1 MVVHRFTFFK
11 RIRRVATGNINILH
25 VADIGENQKKERL

>member
-1 MVVHRFTFFK
+1 MVVHRFTL
-11 RIRRVATGNINILH
+11 ATGNINILH